1 MLKHV
6 NEVTLQNVY
15 FVYDVSLHWSRV
27 EEKKIFSSWYP
38 RQFVNFLQDMESG
51 EKELILNYIA
61 IFLRGR
67 NEPYDI
73 LFVFGF
79 WDEKGYTSF

>member
-15 FVYDVSLHWSRV
+15 FVYDISLYWRRV
-27 EEKKIFSSWYP
+27 KEKKIFFSWYP

-67 NEPYDI
+67 NESYDI

-79 WDEKGYTSF
+79 RDEKGYTSF